1 MMRHSGAKR
10 ALNRQIWLTVL
21 ILALHGC
28 ASVSDAV
35 PDVVP
40 DDRLRAEVAR
50 LVESDERIPTA
61 VEIRVSEG
69 IVDIAGVVPSTGDV
83 RYILR
88 RVGSVAG
95 VRGVVNRLRVV
106 R

>member
-1 MMRHSGAKR
+1 MVIIA
-10 ALNRQIWLTVL
+10 ALCSC
-21 ILALHGC
+21 G
-28 ASVSDAV
+28 SFSDS
-35 PDVVP
+35 PPTVVP
-40 DDRLRAEVAR
+40 DTQLEAEIVRLLA
-50 LVESDERIPTA
+50 SDERVAVP

-69 IVDIAGVVPSTGDV
+69 IVDVSGAVPSADEV

-95 VRGVVNRLRVV
+95 VRGLVNRLRVV